1 MSLENTITL
10 SRRVLQVRT
19 EKFDVKSKDELI
31 RKAVESLSE
40 YLDTFIPKGRWG
52 TSKYSLEGPAGKLI
66 TLAKS
71 EKISTKEALVGQIT
85 TIHENTG
92 NRLTTQ
98 SLDKLEKSVDYI
110 LQVLKDVPPTK
121 RLKVLSEVDYG
132 LYFKRKKK
140 LLEMLSQN
148 LEKWIAFLKNRYQ
161 TVDQLNKAWSLAP
174 EGKIKPYSD
183 FSKVDWPTASFERK
197 FQGDE
202 QALKDFKDFKDSL
215 KLPVIEEEE
224 LEEEAAGIGEESEEE
239 ENEQA

>member
-1 MSLENTITL
+1 LNSENIGTI

-19 EKFDVKSKDELI
+19 EKFDVKSKDEFI
-31 RKAVESLSE
+31 RKAVDSLSE
-40 YLDTFIPKGRWG
+40 YLDTFMPKGRWG

-66 TLAKS
+66 SLAKS

-92 NRLTTQ
+92 NRLTIE
-98 SLDKLEKSVDYI
+98 SLDKLEKSVDNI

-161 TVDQLNKAWSLAP
+161 IVDALNKTWSLSL
-174 EGKIKPYSD
+174 EGKVRAYSD

-197 FQGDE
+197 FQGNE
-202 QALKDFKDFKDSL
+202 QALKDFSEFKSSL

-224 LEEEAAGIGEESEEE
+224 LEEDQEGVGEESGDEEAE
-239 ENEQA
+239 